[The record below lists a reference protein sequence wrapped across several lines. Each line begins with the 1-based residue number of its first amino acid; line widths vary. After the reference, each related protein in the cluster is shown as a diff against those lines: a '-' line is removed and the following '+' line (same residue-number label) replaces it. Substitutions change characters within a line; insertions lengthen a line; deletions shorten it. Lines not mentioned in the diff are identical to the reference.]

1 MSGRRGYVAIFIYLH
16 RVWILLNVFLN
27 ISLRHF
33 VCLSKDEDAAVYE
46 RLNGR
51 AMHETRIKK
60 EAETHTHFFCMRL
73 RG

>member
-1 MSGRRGYVAIFIYLH
+1 MLRYLFYLQ
-16 RVWILLNVFLN
+16 RVWILLNNVFLD

-51 AMHETRIKK
+51 AMHETRNKK
-60 EAETHTHFFCMRL
+60 EAEPHTHFF
-73 RG
+73 